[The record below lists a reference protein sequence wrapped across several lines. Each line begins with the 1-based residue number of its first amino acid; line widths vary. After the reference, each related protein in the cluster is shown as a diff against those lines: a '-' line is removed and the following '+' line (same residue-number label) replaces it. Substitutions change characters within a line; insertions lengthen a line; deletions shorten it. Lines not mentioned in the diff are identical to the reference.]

1 MGVLIRVLI
10 RIYLN
15 VAQDPTALQ
24 VSRLTLV
31 DLAGSERTKHTH
43 TTGDRLKEAGSI
55 NKSLM
60 VLGQCMGVRAAS
72 HS

>member
-1 MGVLIRVLI
+1 M
-10 RIYLN
+10 
-15 VAQDPTALQ
+15 Q

-60 VLGQCMGVRAAS
+60 VLGQCMEVSSYTLLFSRRRCS
-72 HS
+72 